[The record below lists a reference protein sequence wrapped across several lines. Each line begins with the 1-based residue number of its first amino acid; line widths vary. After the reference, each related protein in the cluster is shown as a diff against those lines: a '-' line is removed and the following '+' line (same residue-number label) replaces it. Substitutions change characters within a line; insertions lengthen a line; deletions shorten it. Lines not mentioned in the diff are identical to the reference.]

1 MADSN
6 VIDINTPGWEGVNA
20 EAPTPP
26 VEPERQRN
34 EIDAALNRILESND
48 GKTVLNWLVGSYLHQ
63 PTWAPG
69 YDKDFG
75 YFREGQNTILRE
87 IVLRADRAREEHD
100 GR

>member
-6 VIDINTPGWEGVNA
+6 VIDINPPGWEGVNA

-75 YFREGQNTILRE
+75 YFREGQNTIIRE